1 MTVLVKA
8 SVALFLGAEVAIVAA
23 VGEDG
28 LWLVAAWA
36 LVAGVV
42 VGVAYL
48 VRRHPAARLVLA
60 AALVA
65 GCVVFAV
72 ELGLFFVPAA
82 GALLAAAVAEHRHT
96 TGHHR
101 TPHGGTPL
109 HAGR

>member
-1 MTVLVKA
+1 MSALVKA
-8 SVALFLGAEVAIVAA
+8 SVALFLAAEVAIVVA

-36 LVAGVV
+36 AAAAAV

-48 VRRHPAARLVLA
+48 VRRRPAARLALS

-65 GCVVFAV
+65 GCVLFTV

-82 GALLAAAVAEHRHT
+82 GVLLAAAVAEHDHGT
-96 TGHHR
+96 PHHSN
-101 TPHGGTPL
+101 HGGTPL